1 LKLNFTT
8 IPRSV
13 KHFIQF
19 ANLRKLAYN
28 KNVNSNI
35 SFETP
40 GEYLDS
46 LLSQR
51 GWTQRVLATVMSI
64 EETAISKLIKN
75 KRPITAELA
84 LALESTFSIP
94 AERFLGIQK
103 DFELAQ
109 ARRASKPN
117 PAAIQRA
124 QLIGALPIPEMIKRC
139 WLDVRDVRDGAKLEA
154 ELIRFF
160 GADSVADIEVL
171 PHAAKKTNVS
181 DDTTPQQLAWLYRVK
196 QLASEMLVAPYSPFG
211 VRRAVELLRGLI
223 LSAEEARKVPRIL
236 AEAGIRFVIVES
248 LPQAK
253 IDGVCFWLDDA
264 SPVIGLSMR
273 HDRIDNFWFV
283 LRHEL
288 EHVIQGHGKS
298 GGQIVVDSNL
308 EGERAGVGSDVS
320 EDERIANAAAAEFCV
335 PKKTMD
341 SFIARKAPFFAERD
355 ILGVAATLHIHPGLV
370 AGQLQHRTGRY
381 DRFRSHLVKM
391 RSIVAP
397 NAIVDGWG
405 DVAPIGI

>member
-1 LKLNFTT
+1 MNFTLF
-8 IPRSV
+8 IDLV
-13 KHFIQF
+13 KHFVQY

-28 KNVNSNI
+28 RGVSNNI
-35 SFETP
+35 NFESP
-40 GEYLDS
+40 GEYLDG

-51 GWTQRVLATVMSI
+51 GWTQRVLATVVSI

-84 LALESTFSIP
+84 LALESAFSIP

-103 DFELAQ
+103 DYELAQ

-117 PAAIQRA
+117 PAAVQRA

-139 WLDVRDVRDGAKLEA
+139 WLDVPDVRDGAKLEA

-160 GADSVADIEVL
+160 GAESVADIEVL

-196 QLASEMLVAPYSPFG
+196 QLANEMLVAPYSAFG
-211 VRRAVELLRGLI
+211 ARRAVELLRGLI

-253 IDGVCFWLDDA
+253 IDGVCFWLDDS
-264 SPVIGLSMR
+264 SPVIGMSMR

-308 EGERAGVGSDVS
+308 EGERAGVGSEVS

-381 DRFRSHLVKM
+381 DRFRNHLVKM